1 MKRLFLLVA
10 VVFSVSFQL
19 NAQWA
24 EQTSGITTALN
35 TISAVDNNVCWI
47 GGDGGVVLRTTNG
60 GTNWTNVGGGAI
72 GTADIYNIFA
82 WDANLA
88 LCTTSPAATFVYRT
102 SDGGATWTQVFTQT
116 GGFMDAIW
124 MTSAT
129 DGFMYGDPVGS
140 RWSLW
145 RTTNGG
151 VTWDSTGLYLPQVG
165 TEAGWNNAMYV
176 NGSTIYFG
184 TNNSKVYYST
194 NNGTS
199 WAAQT
204 MPLTNSFGIWFNT
217 PSVGLVAGSTQGIVV
232 TTNGGTSWSAMTIPA
247 GTGTIYSVTGF
258 GNQWYYMRGTNII
271 GSSDNGSVWTTAY
284 TASAGTYL
292 CMVKARAGDV
302 SWACRNNGGITKGT
316 NVGLPVELTSFT
328 ALTSNGSV
336 TLKWTT
342 ETEINNQ
349 GFEIERKNAEG
360 QFITIGHVTGNGT
373 TTERQQYS
381 FTDASV
387 DAGKY
392 YYRLKQVDFNGTYE
406 YSSEVFA
413 DVTTPF
419 EFALDQNYPNPF
431 NPTTSINFSLT
442 EPTFVKLAV
451 YNLLGEEVQ
460 VLRNENMDAG
470 SFKVNFDAASL
481 PSGMY
486 LYKLETAQFTSVR
499 KMMLMK

>member
-217 PSVGLVAGSTQGIVV
+217 PSVGLVAGST
-232 TTNGGTSWSAMTIPA
+232 
-247 GTGTIYSVTGF
+247 
-258 GNQWYYMRGTNII
+258 
-271 GSSDNGSVWTTAY
+271 
-284 TASAGTYL
+284 
-292 CMVKARAGDV
+292 
-302 SWACRNNGGITKGT
+302 
-316 NVGLPVELTSFT
+316 
-328 ALTSNGSV
+328 
-336 TLKWTT
+336 
-342 ETEINNQ
+342 
-349 GFEIERKNAEG
+349 
-360 QFITIGHVTGNGT
+360 
-373 TTERQQYS
+373 
-381 FTDASV
+381 
-387 DAGKY
+387 
-392 YYRLKQVDFNGTYE
+392 
-406 YSSEVFA
+406 
-413 DVTTPF
+413 
-419 EFALDQNYPNPF
+419 
-431 NPTTSINFSLT
+431 
-442 EPTFVKLAV
+442 
-451 YNLLGEEVQ
+451 
-460 VLRNENMDAG
+460 
-470 SFKVNFDAASL
+470 
-481 PSGMY
+481 
-486 LYKLETAQFTSVR
+486 
-499 KMMLMK
+499 